1 MYLGHKMKRIIT
13 ILTPLFLLL
22 TVVAKAEVGMGITAA
37 YHMFDGSGT
46 ETTRQSGQQNT
57 GSHSENALVPE
68 IFFEAIADSGFTL
81 GVSYIPTREVGSKSR
96 SDTNSGGDTGT
107 YTAKA
112 EFKNVAQIYADIPV
126 TSVGA
131 YPIHLKLGVQHV
143 TLATLESLNSG
154 STYPNADLM
163 GFTYGI
169 GTKGD
174 LPYGNNVY
182 YKVEATYTD
191 FETYSATSD
200 GTTANKVE
208 ADLDD
213 TAFKISLGKKF

>member
-1 MYLGHKMKRIIT
+1 MRKIIT
-13 ILTPLFLLL
+13 ILTPLFLLV
-22 TVVAKAEVGMGITAA
+22 TVAAKAEVGMGITAA

-68 IFFEAIADSGFTL
+68 IFFEAISDNGTTL
-81 GVSYIPTREVGSKSR
+81 GISYIPTREVGNKSR
-96 SDTNSGGDTGT
+96 SDTNSDGDTGT

-112 EFKNVAQIYADIPV
+112 ELDNVAQIYADIPV
-126 TSVGA
+126 YSFA
-131 YPIHLKLGVQHV
+131 DYPIHLKLGVQHV

-154 STYPNADLM
+154 STYPDADLM
-163 GFTYGI
+163 GLTLGI

-174 LPYGNNVY
+174 LPYGDNVY

-191 FETYSATSD
+191 FESYSSDSD
-200 GTTANKVE
+200 GSTGNKVE

>member
-1 MYLGHKMKRIIT
+1 MRKIIA
-13 ILTPLFLLL
+13 ILTPFFILV
-22 TVVAKAEVGMGITAA
+22 TVAAKAEIGMGITAA
-37 YHMFDGSGT
+37 YHMIDGSGT
-46 ETTRQSGQQNT
+46 ETTRQSSEKNT
-57 GSHSENALVPE
+57 GNHSEDVLVPE
-68 IFFEAIADSGFTL
+68 IFVEAISDNGATL
-81 GVSYIPTREVGSKSR
+81 GISYIPTREVGSKSR
-96 SDTNSGGDTGT
+96 SDTNSAGDTGT

-112 EFKNVAQIYADIPV
+112 EFKNVAQIYADLPV
-126 TSVGA
+126 TSLGA
-131 YPIHLKLGVQHV
+131 FPIHLKLGVQHV

-163 GFTYGI
+163 GLTYGI

-191 FETYSATSD
+191 FESYSSD
-200 GTTANKVE
+200 SEGSTGNKVE

>member
-1 MYLGHKMKRIIT
+1 MRKII
-13 ILTPLFLLL
+13 ILLTPLFLLA
-22 TVVAKAEVGMGITAA
+22 TVSAKAEFGYGLTLAH
-37 YHMFDGSGT
+37 HMIDGDGT
-46 ETTRQSGQQNT
+46 ETTRQSSQKNT
-57 GSHSENALVPE
+57 GTHSHNVTVPE
-68 IFFEAIADSGFTL
+68 LFIESIAENGFTFGL
-81 GVSYIPTREVGSKSR
+81 SWIPTREMGSKSR
-96 SDTNSGGDTGT
+96 TDTNSGGDTGT

-112 EFKNVAQIYADIPV
+112 EFKNVAQIYSDIPV

-154 STYPNADLM
+154 STYPDADLM
-163 GFTYGI
+163 GLTVGL

-174 LPYGNNVY
+174 LPYGDNVY

-191 FETYSATSD
+191 FETYSSDSD
-200 GTTANKVE
+200 GSTGNKVE

>member
-1 MYLGHKMKRIIT
+1 MRKIIT
-13 ILTPLFLLL
+13 ILTPLFLLV
-22 TVVAKAEVGMGITAA
+22 TVAAKAEVGIGVTAA
-37 YHMFDGSGT
+37 YHMLEGDGT
-46 ETTRQSGQQNT
+46 ETTRDSSEKNT
-57 GSHSENALVPE
+57 GSHSEDVLVGE
-68 IFFEAIADSGFTL
+68 IFVEAIADNGFTI
-81 GVSYIPTREVGSKSR
+81 GASYIPTREMGSKSR

-112 EFKNVAQIYADIPV
+112 EFKNVAQIYTDIPV

-131 YPIHLKLGVQHV
+131 FPVHLKLGVQHV

-154 STYPNADLM
+154 STYPDADLI
-163 GFTYGI
+163 GLTYGV

-174 LPYGNNVY
+174 LPYGNLY

-191 FETYSATSD
+191 FETYSSMSD
-200 GTTANKVE
+200 GATANKVE

>member
-1 MYLGHKMKRIIT
+1 MRKIIT
-13 ILTPLFLLL
+13 ILTPLFLLV
-22 TVVAKAEVGMGITAA
+22 TVAAKAEVGIGVTAA
-37 YHMFDGSGT
+37 YHMLEGDGT
-46 ETTRQSGQQNT
+46 ETTRDSSEKNT
-57 GSHSENALVPE
+57 GSHSEDVLVPE
-68 IFFEAIADSGFTL
+68 IFVEAISDNGFTL
-81 GVSYIPTREVGSKSR
+81 GASYIPTREVGSKSR

-112 EFKNVAQIYADIPV
+112 EFKNVAQIYTDIPV
-126 TSVGA
+126 TSLGA
-131 YPIHLKLGVQHV
+131 FPVHLKLGVQHV

-154 STYPNADLM
+154 STYPDADLL
-163 GFTYGI
+163 GLTYGI
-169 GTKGD
+169 GTQGD

-191 FETYSATSD
+191 FESYSSDSD
-200 GTTANKVE
+200 GSTGNKVE

>member
-1 MYLGHKMKRIIT
+1 MRKIIT
-13 ILTPLFLLL
+13 ILTPLFLLV
-22 TVVAKAEVGMGITAA
+22 TVAAKAEVGIGITAA
-37 YHMFDGSGT
+37 YHMLEGDGT
-46 ETTRQSGQQNT
+46 ETTRDSGQLNT
-57 GSHSENALVPE
+57 GSHSEDVLVPE
-68 IFFEAIADSGFTL
+68 IFVEAISDNGFTL

-96 SDTNSGGDTGT
+96 SDTNSAGDTGT

-112 EFKNVAQIYADIPV
+112 EFKNVAQIYTDIPV

-131 YPIHLKLGVQHV
+131 FPVHLKLGVQHV

-154 STYPNADLM
+154 STYPDQDLM
-163 GFTYGI
+163 GLTLGL

-174 LPYGNNVY
+174 LPYGDNVY

-191 FETYSATSD
+191 FESYSSVSD
-200 GTTANKVE
+200 GATNNKVE

-213 TAFKISLGKKF
+213 TAFKISLGKRF